1 MTNAN
6 FNLQA
11 DLLHVEAVLDRLL
24 AAIEA
29 VTTLGD
35 SALSIQRQ
43 MSEIGYTN
51 TEEEREWLQATQ
63 RKAKAIADVSHS
75 VPVIL
80 WSFADAPL
88 DIPGDLVKSIEKAMK
103 ENENNG

>member
-1 MTNAN
+1 MTNAS

-11 DLLHVEAVLDRLL
+11 DLLHVEAVLDRIMS
-24 AAIEA
+24 AIEA

-43 MSEIGYTN
+43 MSEIGYTG
-51 TEEEREWLQATQ
+51 TEEEREWLESTQ

-88 DIPGDLVKSIEKAMK
+88 DIPGDLVRSIENAMK
-103 ENENNG
+103 ENENND

>member
-11 DLLHVEAVLDRLL
+11 DLLHVDAVLDRLL

-29 VTTLGD
+29 VATLGD

-51 TEEEREWLQATQ
+51 TDEERKWLEEIQ
-63 RKAKAIADVSHS
+63 RAAKGIADLSHT

-88 DIPGDLVKSIEKAMK
+88 DIPGDLMKSIEKAMK
-103 ENENNG
+103 ENENEH